1 MVDWTSLGISD
12 SDNSPSWGSHRRSR
26 RVGARGSSDQ
36 SKSEAEPVSST
47 DEEDSSIE
55 SRTGSRRSLRISTKQ
70 QEQSLGNGYMVDS
83 EDDSHSRPR
92 RPGRPRTKQ
101 IQQTLTSGR
110 SKRELR
116 RSTVESG
123 SDYNAAGARRSERTR
138 DRPHRSMRER
148 QEDEISANSEN
159 EAGPKAVATKEQF
172 HRLPE
177 HDPFRQRHRQV
188 CDTCGWQGDDA
199 QMGLLVFCQGCTN
212 AYHKQC
218 LGSRGSRDHLVTKV
232 AEDNFVLQCRRCIGI
247 AHQKDKTAPDHG
259 VCAGCDEPGKASKP
273 LRARL
278 STRQEQLRREENG
291 GRDPITTVDM
301 PLSAVENV
309 MFRCASCQRS
319 WHMQHLP
326 QRNEAHQNEL
336 EDHELDE
343 EQLAQRRLDSY
354 HRSWTCKDCVE
365 NQSQIGALVAWR
377 PVDVDSYIP
386 GMAVDMVAESAKEY
400 LVKWKNQSHFRAT
413 WMPGSWVWGI
423 AAGSMRTAFM
433 KKDENRLPKMT
444 TEDAIPEDFFRVDIV
459 FDVRYASVA
468 RNSTKEIDLARVREV
483 DTAYVK
489 YKGLGYE
496 DAIWETPPRPE
507 DGERWLD
514 FKTAYEEWVLKG
526 YISIPTRSSLLKH
539 LAAVRTQNFEQSLMK
554 RSQPSSM
561 TGGEMMGYQMEGLNW
576 LYYQWFICQNAILA
590 DEMGL
595 GKTIQI
601 IALFATLVQDHKCW
615 PFLVVVP
622 NSTCP
627 NWRREIRKWAPSL
640 RAVTYFGSGKAR
652 KLTHDYELFPKE
664 DEAERK
670 DPKGRR
676 SDTPKDIKAHVVI
689 ASYESIVEEKVRKSL
704 QKVPWAGLVVD
715 EGQRLKSDKTQ
726 MYDALSKLRIQ
737 FRVLLTGTPL
747 QNNARELFNLLQFL
761 DSRIDASALEA
772 KYETLTQENVPELHE
787 MIRPFFLRRTKAQV
801 LTFLPPMAQIILPV
815 TMSVVQK
822 KVYKSILS
830 KNPQLMK
837 AIFSRD
843 GQVVTKERHNLNNI
857 LAQLRKT
864 LCHPFVYSREIE
876 DRSHEMAVSHRN
888 LVEASSKL
896 QLLSI
901 MLPKLQERGHRV
913 LIFSQFLDNL
923 DIVED
928 FLDGLGLQ
936 HRRLDGSISSLEKQK
951 RIDEFNAPD
960 SPYFAFL
967 LSTRAGGV
975 GINLAT
981 ADTVII
987 MDPDFNP
994 HQDIQAL
1001 SRAHRIGQK
1010 NKVLVFQIMT
1020 RGSVEEKIMQ
1030 IGKKKMA
1037 LDHVLI
1043 QQMDQEDE
1051 AGMDLESIL
1060 RHGAS
1065 ALFDD
1070 DSTGDIHYDSVSVD
1084 KLLDRSQVENTGT
1097 GDDKSAES
1105 QFSFARIWAN
1115 DKATLEDGLVDSGDS
1130 TPNPTVWD
1138 KILQERERA
1147 YAKEVAL
1154 RAETLGRGKRRRQN
1168 VDYGQGGADPDVL
1181 SPVRLPKHM
1190 RTENASDT
1198 DFQAQGADSD
1208 ENDTEGYESD
1218 FNTGEEIEKGVQANG
1233 HVPAASPAL
1242 QNRSPRSLTQ
1252 PPVKGKP
1259 TQPTESS
1266 KSRNSSTATKY
1277 IKAIDRSLSS
1287 TVLTSPSKS
1296 DPFTTLKS
1304 PLKSSERSNAYFR
1317 AVRPFKRVKVPSGP
1331 APHFNGDGPSDY
1343 TTFGGLTSTHLCSA
1357 CNEVHPMGWCRLK
1370 VAGIEHCGLCGL
1382 AHVGHGRT
1390 CPHLNSEVQVA
1401 TLLGTLK
1408 ESTES
1413 RELIERATKYLRM
1426 IRGDLVQ
1433 RKRKQEA
1440 QAASQPQVLGAP
1452 AYAKMKGSGGPPLGT
1467 FTVDGDRE
1475 KSRQPYRPS
1484 GP

>member
-1 MVDWTSLGISD
+1 MVDWTALAISD
-12 SDNSPSWGSHRRSR
+12 SDNSSVQRSNRPSR
-26 RVGARGSSDQ
+26 RNYTRNSSDP
-36 SKSEAEPVSST
+36 SESEAVPHSST
-47 DEEDSSIE
+47 DEDNNSEQFH
-55 SRTGSRRSLRISTKQ
+55 TVGRRSLRISIKQ
-70 QEQSLGNGYMVDS
+70 QEQISDNGYMIES
-83 EDDSHSRPR
+83 EDDSEVGRR

-110 SKRELR
+110 SKRTAR
-116 RSTVESG
+116 RSAVDSG
-123 SDYNAAGARRSERTR
+123 SDFGAVGARRSERTR
-138 DRPHRSMRER
+138 DVPRRNMRER

-159 EAGPKAVATKEQF
+159 ETGPKVVATKEHF

-177 HDPFRQRHRQV
+177 HDLFRQRHRQV
-188 CDTCGWQGDDA
+188 CDTCDWQGDDA
-199 QMGLLVFCQGCTN
+199 QKGPLVFCQGCTT
-212 AYHKQC
+212 AYHKIC

-232 AEDNFVLQCRRCIGI
+232 AENNFVLQCRRCIGL
-247 AHQKDKTAPDHG
+247 ANQKDHLAPDHG
-259 VCAGCDEPGKASKP
+259 VCAGCGESGKVSKP

-278 STRQEQLRREENG
+278 STRQEQLQREENG
-291 GRDPITTVDM
+291 GKDPITIVDI
-301 PLSAVENV
+301 PLNAGENV

-319 WHMQHLP
+319 WHLQHLP
-326 QRNEAHQNEL
+326 KKEEVHQNEL
-336 EDHELDE
+336 EDDELNE
-343 EQLAQRRLDSY
+343 EQLAQKRFDSY
-354 HRSWTCKDCVE
+354 QRSWTCKDCVE
-365 NQSQIGALVAWR
+365 NQSRIDTLVAWR
-377 PVDVDSYIP
+377 PVDLDAYIP
-386 GMAVDMVAESAKEY
+386 GMTVDMVAESAKEY
-400 LVKWKNQSHFRAT
+400 LVKWQNQSYFRTT
-413 WMPGSWVWGI
+413 WMPGAWVWGI
-423 AAGSMRTAFM
+423 AAGTTRTAFI
-433 KKDENRLPKMT
+433 KKFENRLPKMT

-459 FDVRYASVA
+459 FDVRYTSVV
-468 RNSTKEIDLARVREV
+468 RNSSKEIDLARVKEV
-483 DTAYVK
+483 QDAYVK
-489 YKGLGYE
+489 YKGLAYE
-496 DAIWETPPRPE
+496 DTIWETPPRPE
-507 DGERWLD
+507 DGDRWLD
-514 FKTAYEEWVLKG
+514 FKIAYEEWVLKR
-526 YISIPTRSSLLKH
+526 YVSIPNKASLQRHLTAIRS
-539 LAAVRTQNFEQSLMK
+539 QNFEQVLMK
-554 RSQPSSM
+554 KSQPSSM

-576 LYYQWFICQNAILA
+576 LYYQWFINQNAVLA

-601 IALFATLVQDHKCW
+601 IAFFATLVQDHKCW

-627 NWRREIRKWAPSL
+627 NWRREIRKWVPSL
-640 RAVTYFGSGKAR
+640 RAVTYFGSEKAR
-652 KLTHDYELFPKE
+652 KLTRDYELFPKD
-664 DEAERK
+664 DEVEVK
-670 DPKGRR
+670 DPKNRR
-676 SDTPKDIKAHVVI
+676 SEAPKDIRTHIVI
-689 ASYESIVEEKVRKSL
+689 TSYESIVEDKVRKSL
-704 QKVPWAGLVVD
+704 QKVPWAGLFVD
-715 EGQRLKSDKTQ
+715 EGQRLKNDKSQ
-726 MYDALSKLRIQ
+726 MYDILSKLGIR

-761 DSRIDASALEA
+761 DPSKMNATAMEKKFENLTE
-772 KYETLTQENVPELHE
+772 ETVAELHE
-787 MIRPFFLRRTKAQV
+787 IIRPFFLRRTKVQV

-843 GQVVTKERHNLNNI
+843 GQTATKERHNLNNI
-857 LAQLRKT
+857 LMQLRKS

-876 DRSHEMAVSHRN
+876 DRSHELAVSHRN

-936 HRRLDGSISSLEKQK
+936 HRRLDGSIASLEKQK

-1010 NKVLVFQIMT
+1010 NKVLVFQMMT

-1060 RHGAS
+1060 RHGAG

-1070 DSTGDIHYDSVSVD
+1070 DNTGDIHYDSASVD
-1084 KLLDRSQVENTGT
+1084 KLLDRSQIENTGT

-1115 DKATLEDGLVDSGDS
+1115 DKAELEDSLADSGDS

-1147 YAKEVAL
+1147 YAEEAAL

-1168 VDYGQGGADPDVL
+1168 VDYGQDNADPDVF
-1181 SPVRLPKHM
+1181 SPVKLPKQV
-1190 RTENASDT
+1190 RPENDSDT
-1198 DFQAQGADSD
+1198 DFQAQGAASD
-1208 ENDTEGYESD
+1208 ENDTEGYDSAL
-1218 FNTGEEIEKGVQANG
+1218 NPAEEVGIEMQTKGQT
-1233 HVPAASPAL
+1233 PAASTA
-1242 QNRSPRSLTQ
+1242 LTQ
-1252 PPVKGKP
+1252 PTVKGKSTRSIKPKAP
-1259 TQPTESS
+1259 TKPIISFD
-1266 KSRNSSTATKY
+1266 KSM
-1277 IKAIDRSLSS
+1277 
-1287 TVLTSPSKS
+1287 SPPK
-1296 DPFTTLKS
+1296 T
-1304 PLKSSERSNAYFR
+1304 Y
-1317 AVRPFKRVKVPSGP
+1317 
-1331 APHFNGDGPSDY
+1331 
-1343 TTFGGLTSTHLCSA
+1343 
-1357 CNEVHPMGWCRLK
+1357 
-1370 VAGIEHCGLCGL
+1370 
-1382 AHVGHGRT
+1382 
-1390 CPHLNSEVQVA
+1390 Q
-1401 TLLGTLK
+1401 
-1408 ESTES
+1408 
-1413 RELIERATKYLRM
+1413 
-1426 IRGDLVQ
+1426 
-1433 RKRKQEA
+1433 A
-1440 QAASQPQVLGAP
+1440 QQI
-1452 AYAKMKGSGGPPLGT
+1452 T
-1467 FTVDGDRE
+1467 
-1475 KSRQPYRPS
+1475 
-1484 GP
+1484 

>member
-1 MVDWTSLGISD
+1 MVNWTSLAISD
-12 SDNSPSWGSHRRSR
+12 SDNSSAQRSSRRSR
-26 RVGARGSSDQ
+26 TNRNVGSSNP
-36 SKSEAEPVSST
+36 SESEAEPHSST
-47 DEEDSSIE
+47 DEEDYSE
-55 SRTGSRRSLRISTKQ
+55 RYQLVGRRSLRISTRQ
-70 QEQSLGNGYMVDS
+70 QDQNFDDGYMVDS
-83 EDDSHSRPR
+83 DDDSEARPR

-101 IQQTLTSGR
+101 IQQTLTSSR
-110 SKRELR
+110 SKRGVR
-116 RSTVESG
+116 RGAIASG
-123 SDYNAAGARRSERTR
+123 SDTGAVGTRRSERTR
-138 DRPHRSMRER
+138 DIPRRNMRER

-159 EAGPKAVATKEQF
+159 ETGPKVVATKEQF
-172 HRLPE
+172 HRLSE
-177 HDPFRQRHRQV
+177 HDPFWQRHRQV
-188 CDTCGWQGDDA
+188 CDTCDWHGDDVA
-199 QMGLLVFCQGCTN
+199 KGPLVFCQGCTN
-212 AYHKQC
+212 AYHVKC
-218 LGSRGSRDHLVTKV
+218 LGPRGSRDHLVTKV
-232 AEDNFVLQCRRCIGI
+232 AENNFVLQCRRCIGL
-247 AHQKDKTAPDHG
+247 AHQKDHMAPDHG
-259 VCAGCDEPGKASKP
+259 VCTGCDESGKVSKP
-273 LRARL
+273 FRARL
-278 STRQEQLRREENG
+278 STRQEQLQREENG
-291 GRDPITTVDM
+291 GRDPITIVDTH
-301 PLSAVENV
+301 LNAVENV

-326 QRNEAHQNEL
+326 KREEAHQNEL
-336 EDHELDE
+336 EDDELNE
-343 EQLAQRRLDSY
+343 EQLAQRRFDSY
-354 HRSWTCKDCVE
+354 HRSWTCKDCIE
-365 NQSQIGALVAWR
+365 NQSQIDALIAWR
-377 PVDVDSYIP
+377 PVDINTYIP

-400 LVKWKNQSHFRAT
+400 LVKWRNQSYFRTT
-413 WMPGSWVWGI
+413 WMAGSWVWGI
-423 AAGSMRTAFM
+423 AAGTTRTSFM
-433 KKDENRLPKMT
+433 KKDENQLPKMT
-444 TEDAIPEDFFRVDIV
+444 TEDAIPEDFLRVDIV
-459 FDVRYASVA
+459 FDVRYTSVV
-468 RNSTKEIDLARVREV
+468 RNSTKEIDLARVKEV

-489 YKGLGYE
+489 YIGLGYE
-496 DAIWETPPRPE
+496 DTIWETPPRQE
-507 DGERWLD
+507 DGERWVD
-514 FKTAYEEWVLKG
+514 FKIAYEEWVLKR
-526 YISIPTRSSLLKH
+526 YVSIPAKASLQRH
-539 LAAVRTQNFEQSLMK
+539 LLAIRGQNFEHALMK

-576 LYYQWFICQNAILA
+576 LYYQWFTNQNAVLA

-601 IALFATLVQDHKCW
+601 IAFFATLVQDHKCW

-627 NWRREIRKWAPSL
+627 NWRREIRKWVPSL
-640 RAVTYFGSGKAR
+640 RAVTYFGSEKAR

-664 DEAERK
+664 DDVERK
-670 DPKGRR
+670 DPKNKR
-676 SDTPKDIKAHVVI
+676 SEATKDIRAHIVI
-689 ASYESIVEEKVRKSL
+689 TSYESIVEEKVRKSL
-704 QKVPWAGLVVD
+704 QRVPWAGLIVD

-726 MYDALSKLRIQ
+726 MYDVLSKLKIP

-761 DSRIDASALEA
+761 DPKNINASAMEA

-787 MIRPFFLRRTKAQV
+787 MIRPFFLRRTKVQV

-843 GQVVTKERHNLNNI
+843 GQVATKERHNLNNI
-857 LAQLRKT
+857 LMQLRKT

-876 DRSHEMAVSHRN
+876 DRTHEMAVSHRN

-936 HRRLDGSISSLEKQK
+936 HRRLDGSINSLEKQK

-1010 NKVLVFQIMT
+1010 NKVLVFQMMT

-1060 RHGAS
+1060 RHGAG

-1070 DSTGDIHYDSVSVD
+1070 DNTGDIHYDSASVD

-1097 GDDKSAES
+1097 GNDKSAES

-1115 DKATLEDGLVDSGDS
+1115 EKADLEDSLGASGDS
-1130 TPNPTVWD
+1130 TPNPTVWE

-1147 YAKEVAL
+1147 YAEEAAL

-1168 VDYGQGGADPDVL
+1168 VDYGHDGADPDVF
-1181 SPVRLPKHM
+1181 SPVKLPKHV
-1190 RTENASDT
+1190 RQENASDT

-1208 ENDTEGYESD
+1208 ENDTEGYDSG
-1218 FNTGEEIEKGVQANG
+1218 FNPKEEIENGVQPNG
-1233 HVPAASPAL
+1233 RTPARRH
-1242 QNRSPRSLTQ
+1242 RSPPSLTQ
-1252 PPVKGKP
+1252 PTVKGKP
-1259 TQPTESS
+1259 LRPIKPVDKSISPTKLNSPKNS
-1266 KSRNSSTATKY
+1266 IRTTLSTTSPLTPTKSRG
-1277 IKAIDRSLSS
+1277 
-1287 TVLTSPSKS
+1287 P
-1296 DPFTTLKS
+1296 
-1304 PLKSSERSNAYFR
+1304 NAYFIP
-1317 AVRPFKRVKVPSGP
+1317 ARPFKRVKVPSGP
-1331 APHFNGDGPSDY
+1331 PPHFNGDGPSDY
-1343 TTFGGLTSTHLCSA
+1343 ITLGGLPSSHLCSA
-1357 CNEVHPMGWCRLK
+1357 CDEIHPMGWCRLK

-1413 RELIERATKYLRM
+1413 RELIEHATKYLRM

-1433 RKRKQEA
+1433 RKRKQEG
-1440 QAASQPQVLGAP
+1440 QASSQPQTQVPSVP
-1452 AYAKMKGSGGPPLGT
+1452 AYAKMNGGGGPRMGI
-1467 FTVDGDRE
+1467 FTVDGDSGRYMH
-1475 KSRQPYRPS
+1475 PY
-1484 GP
+1484 GI

>member
-1 MVDWTSLGISD
+1 MSD
-12 SDNSPSWGSHRRSR
+12 SDNSSAQTPSRQSR
-26 RVGARGSSDQ
+26 RNATRNSSDQ
-36 SKSEAEPVSST
+36 TESEAEPHSST
-47 DEEDSSIE
+47 DGGDNSEQSQLV
-55 SRTGSRRSLRISTKQ
+55 GRRSLRISTKQ
-70 QEQSLGNGYMVDS
+70 QEQILDNGYMVDS
-83 EDDSHSRPR
+83 DEDSDGGRR

-101 IQQTLTSGR
+101 IQRTLTSGR
-110 SKRELR
+110 SKRGAR
-116 RSTVESG
+116 RSAVESG
-123 SDYNAAGARRSERTR
+123 SDFGAVGTRRSERTR
-138 DRPHRSMRER
+138 DVPRRNMRER

-159 EAGPKAVATKEQF
+159 ETGPKVVATKEQF
-172 HRLPE
+172 HRFSE

-188 CDTCGWQGDDA
+188 CDTCDWQGDDA
-199 QMGLLVFCQGCTN
+199 HKGPLVFCQGCTN
-212 AYHKQC
+212 AYHKTC
-218 LGSRGSRDHLVTKV
+218 LGSRGTRDHLVTKV
-232 AEDNFVLQCRRCIGI
+232 AENNFVLQCRRCIGL
-247 AHQKDKTAPDHG
+247 AHLKDHIAPDHG
-259 VCAGCDEPGKASKP
+259 VCAGCDEQGKISKP
-273 LRARL
+273 LRARI
-278 STRQEQLRREENG
+278 STRQEQLQREENG
-291 GRDPITTVDM
+291 GRDPITIVDI
-301 PLSAVENV
+301 PLNAVENV

-319 WHMQHLP
+319 WHLQHLP
-326 QRNEAHQNEL
+326 QKEEVHQNEL
-336 EDHELDE
+336 EDDELNQ
-343 EQLAQRRLDSY
+343 EQLAQRRFDSY
-354 HRSWTCKDCVE
+354 QRSWTCKDCVE
-365 NQSQIGALVAWR
+365 NQSQLDALVAWR
-377 PVDVDSYIP
+377 PVDIDAYIP

-400 LVKWKNQSHFRAT
+400 LVKWRNQSYFRTT
-413 WMPGSWVWGI
+413 WMPGGWVWGI
-423 AAGSMRTAFM
+423 AAGAMRVAFM

-444 TEDAIPEDFFRVDIV
+444 TQDAIPEDFFRVDIV
-459 FDVRYASVA
+459 FDIRYTSVV

-496 DAIWETPPRPE
+496 DTIWETPPRPE

-514 FKTAYEEWVLKG
+514 FKTAYEEWVLKR
-526 YISIPTRSSLLKH
+526 YVSIPAKTSLQRHLLAIRSQS
-539 LAAVRTQNFEQSLMK
+539 FEHALMK

-576 LYYQWFICQNAILA
+576 LYYQWFINQNAILA

-601 IALFATLVQDHKCW
+601 IAFFATLVQDHKCW

-627 NWRREIRKWAPSL
+627 NWRREIRKWVPSL
-640 RAVTYFGSGKAR
+640 RAVTYFGSEKAR

-664 DEAERK
+664 EEVERK
-670 DPKGRR
+670 DPKSRKGEAAR
-676 SDTPKDIKAHVVI
+676 DIKAHIVI
-689 ASYESIVEEKVRKSL
+689 ASYESIVEDKVRKSL
-704 QKVPWAGLVVD
+704 QRVPWAGLFVD
-715 EGQRLKSDKTQ
+715 EGQRLKNDKSQ
-726 MYDALSKLRIQ
+726 MYDILSKLSIR

-761 DSRIDASALEA
+761 DPSKMNALAME
-772 KYETLTQENVPELHE
+772 KKFENLTDETVAELHE
-787 MIRPFFLRRTKAQV
+787 SIRPFFLRRTKVQV

-837 AIFSRD
+837 SIFSRD
-843 GQVVTKERHNLNNI
+843 SQTATKERHNLNNI
-857 LAQLRKT
+857 LMQLRKS

-876 DRSHEMAVSHRN
+876 DRSHELAVSHRN

-936 HRRLDGSISSLEKQK
+936 HRRLDGSIASMEKQK
-951 RIDEFNAPD
+951 RIDEFNAPN

-1010 NKVLVFQIMT
+1010 NKVLVFQMMT
-1020 RGSVEEKIMQ
+1020 RGSVEEKMMQ

-1060 RHGAS
+1060 RHGAG

-1070 DSTGDIHYDSVSVD
+1070 DNTEDIHYDSASVD

-1115 DKATLEDGLVDSGDS
+1115 DKADLEDSLGDSGDS
-1130 TPNPTVWD
+1130 TPNPTVWE

-1147 YAKEVAL
+1147 YAEEAAL

-1168 VDYGQGGADPDVL
+1168 VDYGQDNPDPDIS
-1181 SPVRLPKHM
+1181 SPVKLPKHL
-1190 RTENASDT
+1190 RTENDSDT
-1198 DFQAQGADSD
+1198 DFQAQGIASD
-1208 ENDTEGYESD
+1208 ENDTEGYDSG
-1218 FNTGEEIEKGVQANG
+1218 FNPGEEVGNGVQTNAPT
-1233 HVPAASPAL
+1233 PAASPAL
-1242 QNRSPRSLTQ
+1242 TQ
-1252 PPVKGKP
+1252 PTVKGKSIKSPKP
-1259 TQPTESS
+1259 TRSV
-1266 KSRNSSTATKY
+1266 KSTKSNTPIKRSISFDQFMSSTK
-1277 IKAIDRSLSS
+1277 
-1287 TVLTSPSKS
+1287 LTRPSKS
-1296 DPFTTLKS
+1296 PNPMSPTKS
-1304 PLKSSERSNAYFR
+1304 PKRLSAYFTP
-1317 AVRPFKRVKVPSGP
+1317 ARPFKRVKVPSGP
-1331 APHFNGDGPSDY
+1331 APNFSGDGPSEY
-1343 TTFGGLTSTHLCSA
+1343 VPLGGLPPTHLCSA
-1357 CNEVHPMGWCRLK
+1357 CDEIHPMGWCRLK
-1370 VAGIEHCGLCGL
+1370 IAGVEHCGLCGL

-1413 RELIERATKYLRM
+1413 RELIDLATKYLRM

-1433 RKRKQEA
+1433 RKRKQEG
-1440 QAASQPQVLGAP
+1440 QVASQPQQEAP
-1452 AYAKMKGSGGPPLGT
+1452 SAAAYAKMNGCGGQPMGT
-1467 FTVDGDRE
+1467 FAVNGDSMRYN
-1475 KSRQPYRPS
+1475 SPYERS
-1484 GP
+1484 GL

>member
-1 MVDWTSLGISD
+1 MVDWTSLAVSD
-12 SDNSPSWGSHRRSR
+12 SDNSSAKRSGRRSR
-26 RVGARGSSDQ
+26 RSGTRGSSDP
-36 SKSEAEPVSST
+36 SASEAEPRYST
-47 DEEDSSIE
+47 GEEDNSEPSQPV
-55 SRTGSRRSLRISTKQ
+55 GRRSLRISTKQ
-70 QEQSLGNGYMVDS
+70 QEQNLDNGYMVDS
-83 EDDSHSRPR
+83 DDDSESRPR

-110 SKRELR
+110 SKRGSR
-116 RSTVESG
+116 RSAIASG
-123 SDYNAAGARRSERTR
+123 SDFGAMGARRSERTR
-138 DRPHRSMRER
+138 DIPRRNMRER

-159 EAGPKAVATKEQF
+159 ETGPKVVATKEQF
-172 HRLPE
+172 HRLSE

-188 CDTCGWQGDDA
+188 CDTCDWQGDDA
-199 QMGLLVFCQGCTN
+199 EKGPLVFCQGCTN
-212 AYHKQC
+212 AYHTKC
-218 LGSRGSRDHLVTKV
+218 LGPRGSRDHLVTKV
-232 AEDNFVLQCRRCIGI
+232 AESNFVLQCRRCIGL
-247 AHQKDKTAPDHG
+247 AHQKDHTAPDHG
-259 VCAGCDEPGKASKP
+259 VCAGCDESGKVSKP
-273 LRARL
+273 FRARL
-278 STRQEQLRREENG
+278 STRQEQLQREENG
-291 GRDPITTVDM
+291 GRDPITIVDT
-301 PLSAVENV
+301 PLNAVENV

-326 QRNEAHQNEL
+326 KREEAHQNEL
-336 EDHELDE
+336 EDDELNE
-343 EQLAQRRLDSY
+343 EQLAQRRFETY
-354 HRSWTCKDCVE
+354 HRSWTCKDCIE
-365 NQSQIGALVAWR
+365 NQSQIDALIAWR
-377 PVDVDSYIP
+377 PVDIDTYIP
-386 GMAVDMVAESAKEY
+386 GMAVDMVAESTKEY
-400 LVKWKNQSHFRAT
+400 LVKWRNQSYFRTT

-423 AAGSMRTAFM
+423 AAAPMRTAFM
-433 KKDENRLPKMT
+433 KQDDNQLPKMT
-444 TEDAIPEDFFRVDIV
+444 TEDAIPEDFFRIDIV
-459 FDVRYASVA
+459 FDVRYTSVV
-468 RNSTKEIDLARVREV
+468 RNSTKEIDLARVKEV

-496 DAIWETPPRPE
+496 DTIWETPPRPE
-507 DGERWLD
+507 DGERWFD
-514 FKTAYEEWVLKG
+514 FKTAYEEWALKR
-526 YISIPTRSSLLKH
+526 YISIPAKASLQRH
-539 LAAVRTQNFEQSLMK
+539 LQAIRGQNFENALMK

-576 LYYQWFICQNAILA
+576 LYYQWFINQNAILA

-601 IALFATLVQDHKCW
+601 IAFFATLVQDHKCW

-627 NWRREIRKWAPSL
+627 NWRREIRKWVPSL
-640 RAVTYFGSGKAR
+640 RAVTYFGTEKAR

-664 DEAERK
+664 DEVERR
-670 DPKGRR
+670 DPKTKKGEA
-676 SDTPKDIKAHVVI
+676 PKDIKAHIVI

-704 QKVPWAGLVVD
+704 QKVPWVGLIVD

-726 MYDALSKLRIQ
+726 MYDALSKLRIP

-761 DSRIDASALEA
+761 DPKINASAMEA
-772 KYETLTQENVPELHE
+772 KYETLTQENVPELHD
-787 MIRPFFLRRTKAQV
+787 MIRPFFLRRTKVQV

-843 GQVVTKERHNLNNI
+843 GQVAAKERTKLNNI
-857 LAQLRKT
+857 LMQLRKT

-936 HRRLDGSISSLEKQK
+936 HRRLDGSINSLEKQK

-1020 RGSVEEKIMQ
+1020 RGSAEEKIMQ
-1030 IGKKKMA
+1030 IGKRKMA

-1043 QQMDQEDE
+1043 QQMDQDDE

-1060 RHGAS
+1060 RHGAG

-1070 DSTGDIHYDSVSVD
+1070 DNTGDIHYDSASVD
-1084 KLLDRSQVENTGT
+1084 KLLDRSQIENTGT

-1115 DKATLEDGLVDSGDS
+1115 DKATLEDSLGDSGDS
-1130 TPNPTVWD
+1130 TPNNTVWD

-1147 YAKEVAL
+1147 YAEEAAL

-1168 VDYGQGGADPDVL
+1168 IDYGQDGAEPDVF
-1181 SPVRLPKHM
+1181 SPVKLPKHM
-1190 RTENASDT
+1190 RTEDASDT

-1208 ENDTEGYESD
+1208 ENDSEDDDSG
-1218 FNTGEEIEKGVQANG
+1218 FNPRQEIENVVQSKGHSA
-1233 HVPAASPAL
+1233 AASAVL
-1242 QNRSPRSLTQ
+1242 QPRSPPSLTQ
-1252 PPVKGKP
+1252 PTVKGKP
-1259 TQPTESS
+1259 
-1266 KSRNSSTATKY
+1266 
-1277 IKAIDRSLSS
+1277 
-1287 TVLTSPSKS
+1287 
-1296 DPFTTLKS
+1296 LKS
-1304 PLKSSERSNAYFR
+1304 IKPVDKSISPKNLRRTTQSSSPLPVTKSKRPNAYFS
-1317 AVRPFKRVKVPSGP
+1317 AARPFKRVKVPNGP

-1343 TTFGGLTSTHLCSA
+1343 VPLGGLPPSHLCSA
-1357 CNEVHPMGWCRLK
+1357 CDEVHPMGWCRLK

-1413 RELIERATKYLRM
+1413 RELIEQATKYLRM

-1433 RKRKQEA
+1433 RKRKQEGQVPGQA
-1440 QAASQPQVLGAP
+1440 QTQVLRVP
-1452 AYAKMKGSGGPPLGT
+1452 AYAKMSGGGGQPMGT
-1467 FTVDGDRE
+1467 FTVNGGARYF
-1475 KSRQPYRPS
+1475 QPNGSS
-1484 GP
+1484 GPLA

>member
-1 MVDWTSLGISD
+1 MSD
-12 SDNSPSWGSHRRSR
+12 SDSSSGQRPRRR
-26 RVGARGSSDQ
+26 RAGRVGARGSSDD
-36 SKSEAEPVSST
+36 SESEAEPTST
-47 DEEDSSIE
+47 DEGDTSKE
-55 SRTGSRRSLRISTKQ
+55 SHTVGRRSLRISAKR
-70 QEQSLGNGYMVDS
+70 QEQNLDNRYVVDS
-83 EDDSHSRPR
+83 EDDSGSGPR
-92 RPGRPRTKQ
+92 RSGRQRTKK
-101 IQQTLTSGR
+101 IQQTFTSGR
-110 SKRELR
+110 GKRESR
-116 RSTVESG
+116 RSTIESG
-123 SDYNAAGARRSERTR
+123 SDYHVAGARRSERTR
-138 DRPHRSMRER
+138 DRPRRCMRER
-148 QEDEISANSEN
+148 QEDEISTNSEY
-159 EAGPKAVATKEQF
+159 ETSPKVVATKEQF
-172 HRLPE
+172 HRLPG

-199 QMGLLVFCQGCTN
+199 QKGPLVFCQGCTN
-212 AYHKQC
+212 AYHQQC
-218 LGSRGSRDHLVTKV
+218 LGPRGSRDHLVTKV
-232 AEDNFVLQCRRCIGI
+232 AENNFVLQCRRCIGL
-247 AHQKDKTAPDHG
+247 AHQKDHTAPDHG
-259 VCAGCDEPGKASKP
+259 VCAGCDGPGKVSKP
-273 LRARL
+273 FRARL
-278 STRQEQLRREENG
+278 STRREQLQREENG
-291 GRDPITTVDM
+291 GTDPITVVDM
-301 PLSAVENV
+301 PLNAVENV
-309 MFRCASCQRS
+309 MFRCASCQRG

-326 QRNEAHQNEL
+326 RREEAHQNER

-343 EQLAQRRLDSY
+343 RQLAQRRFDSY
-354 HRSWTCKDCVE
+354 HGSWTCKDCVE
-365 NQSQIGALVAWR
+365 HPTQIDALVAWR
-377 PVDVDSYIP
+377 LVDIDSYVP

-400 LVKWKNQSHFRAT
+400 LVKWKNQSHFRTT
-413 WMPGSWVWGI
+413 WMLGSWVWGI
-423 AAGSMRTAFM
+423 AAVSTRTAFM

-459 FDVRYASVA
+459 FDVRYTSVVG
-468 RNSTKEIDLARVREV
+468 NSTKEIDLARVGEV
-483 DTAYVK
+483 ETAYVK

-496 DAIWETPPRPE
+496 DTVWETPPRPD

-514 FKTAYEEWVLKG
+514 FKTAYEEWVLKR
-526 YISIPTRSSLLKH
+526 YISIPGRSSLSRH
-539 LAAVRTQNFEQSLMK
+539 LAAIRTQNFEQSLMK

-561 TGGEMMGYQMEGLNW
+561 TGGKMMGYQMEGLNW

-615 PFLVVVP
+615 PFLVIVP

-627 NWRREIRKWAPSL
+627 NWRREIRKWVPSL
-640 RAVTYFGSGKAR
+640 RAVTYFGSEKAR
-652 KLTHDYELFPKE
+652 TLAHDYELFPHE
-664 DEAERK
+664 DEVERTDQK
-670 DPKGRR
+670 DRKRSR
-676 SDTPKDIKAHVVI
+676 SDAPKDIKAHVVI
-689 ASYESIVEEKVRKSL
+689 ASYESIVEEKAHRSL
-704 QKVPWAGLVVD
+704 QKVPWAGLIVD

-761 DSRIDASALEA
+761 DSKIDAHTLET

-830 KNPQLMK
+830 KNPRLMK

-843 GQVVTKERHNLNNI
+843 GQVATKERHNLNNI
-857 LAQLRKT
+857 LMQLRKT

-876 DRSHEMAVSHRN
+876 DRSHEAAVSHRN

-923 DIVED
+923 DIIED

-936 HRRLDGSISSLEKQK
+936 HRRLDGNISSLEKQK

-1001 SRAHRIGQK
+1001 SRVHRIGQK
-1010 NKVLVFQIMT
+1010 NKVWVFQIMT

-1037 LDHVLI
+1037 LDHILI

-1060 RHGAS
+1060 RHGAA
-1065 ALFDD
+1065 ALFEDD
-1070 DSTGDIHYDSVSVD
+1070 NTGDIHYDSASVD

-1115 DKATLEDGLVDSGDS
+1115 DTAALEDGLVGSGDS

-1138 KILQERERA
+1138 RILQERERA
-1147 YAKEVAL
+1147 YAEEVAL
-1154 RAETLGRGKRRRQN
+1154 HAETLGRGKRRRQN
-1168 VDYGQGGADPDVL
+1168 VDYGQGGDGLDVL
-1181 SPVRLPKHM
+1181 SPVRRPKHM
-1190 RTENASDT
+1190 RAENASDT

-1208 ENDTEGYESD
+1208 ENDTGGYKSAYH
-1218 FNTGEEIEKGVQANG
+1218 TREEVEKGVQANG
-1233 HVPAASPAL
+1233 HAPAASPATP
-1242 QNRSPRSLTQ
+1242 NRGPPSLTQ
-1252 PPVKGKP
+1252 PTGKGKRGRP
-1259 TQPTESS
+1259 TKSS
-1266 KSRNSSTATKY
+1266 KSRNSSTPMKY

-1287 TVLTSPSKS
+1287 TIPTSPLQNPTSL
-1296 DPFTTLKS
+1296 TTLES
-1304 PLKSSERSNAYFR
+1304 PLKSSERPNAYFS
-1317 AVRPFKRVKVPSGP
+1317 AARPFKHVKVPSGP
-1331 APHFNGDGPSDY
+1331 APHFNVDGPSDY
-1343 TTFGGLTSTHLCSA
+1343 VTLGGLPSTHLCSA
-1357 CNEVHPMGWCRLK
+1357 CDEVHPMGWCRLK

-1382 AHVGHGRT
+1382 AHIGHGRT

-1413 RELIERATKYLRM
+1413 KELIEQATKYLRM

-1440 QAASQPQVLGAP
+1440 QARNQPRVLGVP
-1452 AYAKMKGSGGPPLGT
+1452 AYAKMNGGEGPPLGT
-1467 FTVDGDRE
+1467 FTVSSDGE
-1475 KSRQPYRPS
+1475 KYR
-1484 GP
+1484 